1 MIQKQSKV
9 WDIFPAIAVTK
20 EKKMR
25 TVAFLLLSFI
35 CLPVMASEESLLDH
49 DVRRLASTEDI
60 NLGQAYSDKVILV
73 VNTASK
79 CGFTPQYEGLEKLY
93 EEYADKGLVVI
104 GFPSNDFLG
113 QEPGAEK
120 QIQDFCRLTYG
131 VKFPMFEKTT
141 VTKKNA
147 HPFYVALAARA
158 GTYPTWNFHKY
169 LIGRD
174 GKLITNFSPST
185 RPYADEMIA
194 AIKSALLK

>member
-1 MIQKQSKV
+1 
-9 WDIFPAIAVTK
+9 
-20 EKKMR
+20 MR

-49 DVRRLASTEDI
+49 DVRRLASSEDI
-60 NLGQAYSDKVILV
+60 NLGQAYSNKVILV

-147 HPFYVALAARA
+147 HPFYAALAASA

-174 GKLITNFSPST
+174 GKLITDFSPST
-185 RPYADEMIA
+185 RPYADKMIA
-194 AIKSALLK
+194 AIENALSK

>member
-1 MIQKQSKV
+1 
-9 WDIFPAIAVTK
+9 
-20 EKKMR
+20 MR
-25 TVAFLLLSFI
+25 TVAFILLSFI

-141 VTKKNA
+141 VKKGNA
-147 HPFYVALAARA
+147 HPFYHQLADVA
-158 GTYPTWNFHKY
+158 GTYPKWNFHKY

-174 GKLITNFSPST
+174 GELITNFSSGT
-185 RPYADEMIA
+185 KPYDNKI
-194 AIKSALLK
+194 ISALEKALLEKS

>member
-1 MIQKQSKV
+1 
-9 WDIFPAIAVTK
+9 
-20 EKKMR
+20 MR
-25 TVAFLLLSFI
+25 TVILLLLSFV
-35 CLPVMASEESLLDH
+35 CVPVLACQESLLDH
-49 DVRRLASTEDI
+49 NFRRLASSENV
-60 NLGQAYSDKVILV
+60 NLCQAYEDKVVLV

-79 CGFTPQYEGLEKLY
+79 CGNTPQYVGLEKLY
-93 EEYADKGLVVI
+93 KEYADEGLVVI

-113 QEPGAEK
+113 QEPGSEE

-141 VTKKNA
+141 VTEKDA
-147 HPFYVALAARA
+147 HPFYVALAATA

-185 RPYADEMIA
+185 KPYADEVIA
-194 AIKSALLK
+194 AIKNALSE